1 MPPSARP
8 SVSIGR
14 TRSTLRGERAA
25 RSGQLNGRTR
35 SASLSASA
43 PTKTQ
48 HSRTL
53 PTSLRGLLLSARSSR
68 VAERSQRGPRPRS
81 GQRQPCGHRQPRI
94 RARARRQLC
103 AAAHN
108 CLYVHRPIMCSGGV
122 VIGVSPAMRPRGRC
136 TAEHN
141 RQLREDHRGR
151 QRCEM
156 QARPAG
162 YCQAISQPV
171 FGADALGFH
180 EPVARIAV
188 GGRPSPIDPRWPGYR
203 RIDAS
208 PACSA
213 SRRLCAAVSAPKD
226 ALSRGNEFRSEP
238 VVHNR
243 TLNIEAGVG

>member
-1 MPPSARP
+1 M
-8 SVSIGR
+8 
-14 TRSTLRGERAA
+14 
-25 RSGQLNGRTR
+25 
-35 SASLSASA
+35 
-43 PTKTQ
+43 
-48 HSRTL
+48 
-53 PTSLRGLLLSARSSR
+53 
-68 VAERSQRGPRPRS
+68 
-81 GQRQPCGHRQPRI
+81 
-94 RARARRQLC
+94 ARRQLC

-108 CLYVHRPIMCSGGV
+108 RLYVHRPIMCSGGV

-243 TLNIEAGVG
+243 TLNIEAVSRVGERRLDRTARAGPTGLVSSRRHLEPCMRFSRTRLSDVLHRRHSAPGRHGRLGRGATIVPARSISPMRSGD

>member
-1 MPPSARP
+1 
-8 SVSIGR
+8 
-14 TRSTLRGERAA
+14 
-25 RSGQLNGRTR
+25 
-35 SASLSASA
+35 LSAVAA
-43 PTKTQ
+43 PGV
-48 HSRTL
+48 
-53 PTSLRGLLLSARSSR
+53 LRRSNVKQR
-68 VAERSQRGPRPRS
+68 GIRNDVRPHIMRKAERLARAHQVQGQGTSRLCLRVKQAREVPSSGPVRRPLSGHKQRRRYRHPGIP
-81 GQRQPCGHRQPRI
+81 
-94 RARARRQLC
+94 ARARRQLC

-108 CLYVHRPIMCSGGV
+108 RLYVHRPIMCSGGV

-243 TLNIEAGVG
+243 TLNIEAVMRSCA

>member
-1 MPPSARP
+1 MLALAYCQQEATGAFEHDGARP
-8 SVSIGR
+8 SSIASCR
-14 TRSTLRGERAA
+14 LL
-25 RSGQLNGRTR
+25 GQQQPGTNVG
-35 SASLSASA
+35 A
-43 PTKTQ
+43 
-48 HSRTL
+48 
-53 PTSLRGLLLSARSSR
+53 LLLRT
-68 VAERSQRGPRPRS
+68 
-81 GQRQPCGHRQPRI
+81 
-94 RARARRQLC
+94 
-103 AAAHN
+103 

-243 TLNIEAGVG
+243 TLNIEAGVGPVVVSDVLIAKGAHVGAVDGGLRGPALVSSVWRCLCLLDSG

>member
-1 MPPSARP
+1 MLALAYCQQEATGAFEHDGARP
-8 SVSIGR
+8 SSIASCR
-14 TRSTLRGERAA
+14 LL
-25 RSGQLNGRTR
+25 GQQQPGTNVG
-35 SASLSASA
+35 A
-43 PTKTQ
+43 
-48 HSRTL
+48 
-53 PTSLRGLLLSARSSR
+53 LLLRT
-68 VAERSQRGPRPRS
+68 
-81 GQRQPCGHRQPRI
+81 
-94 RARARRQLC
+94 
-103 AAAHN
+103 

-243 TLNIEAGVG
+243 TLNIEAVMRSCA